1 MWLRKRSPVKKNR
14 RVKKDRLL
22 FWIVTGMSG
31 AGKSHAINCFEDF
44 GFFCV
49 DNLPVALLPKM
60 AELCTRSGDQ
70 LHRVALGID
79 VREGSFLHDLYDTLA
94 RLKKDGVDC
103 RIVFLDA
110 DDKTLYR
117 RFSETRRRHPLGKS
131 VREGVREERKRL
143 LKLKEMAHRIIDTS
157 NLTLS
162 ELKENVSG
170 MLELRRTD
178 EMQLGV
184 ISFGYKYGLPADVD
198 IIWDVRF
205 LPNPNYVPRFKNK
218 TGQMPAV
225 RRYVLSNPLAQHFE
239 KKFFSLLLESLPHYM
254 REGKSYL
261 TVAIGCTGGRHRSVA
276 IAEALKDYL
285 STHKFKARV
294 HHRDIDMANPHSGER
309 P

>member
-1 MWLRKRSPVKKNR
+1 VKTKGR
-14 RVKKDRLL
+14 LEKGLSGKDRLL

-49 DNLPVALLPKM
+49 DNLPVALLPRM
-60 AELCTRSGDQ
+60 ADLCVRSGGP

-79 VREGSFLHDLYDTLA
+79 VREGTFLHDFHDTLA
-94 RLKKDGVDC
+94 NLKKDGVDC

-110 DDKTLYR
+110 DDKTLFR

-131 VREGVREERKRL
+131 VREGVREERHRL
-143 LKLKEMAHRIIDTS
+143 LKIKEMAHKIVDTS
-157 NLTLS
+157 NMTLS
-162 ELKENVSG
+162 ELKETVSG
-170 MLELRRTD
+170 LLDVRQAN

-205 LPNPNYVPRFKNK
+205 LPNPNYVRKLHRR
-218 TGQMPAV
+218 TGQDPAV
-225 RRYVLSNPLAQHFE
+225 RHYVLSNPLAQHFQR
-239 KKFFSLLLESLPHYM
+239 KFFSLLLESLPHYM

-261 TVAIGCTGGRHRSVA
+261 TVAVGCTGGRHRSVVM
-276 IAEALKDYL
+276 AESLKEYL
-285 STHKFKARV
+285 SGHGFKVRV
-294 HHRDIDMANPHSGER
+294 HHRDIDHA
-309 P
+309 

>member
-1 MWLRKRSPVKKNR
+1 MKLNR
-14 RVKKDRLL
+14 RLLKRRSRKDRLL

-31 AGKSHAINCFEDF
+31 AGKSQAINCFEDF

-49 DNLPVALLPKM
+49 DNLPVALLPRM
-60 AELCTRSGDQ
+60 AELSTQPGRP

-79 VREGSFLHDLYDTLA
+79 VREGSFLHDLDDTLGK
-94 RLKKDGVDC
+94 LKKDGVDC

-131 VREGVREERKRL
+131 VREGIREERRRL
-143 LKLKEMAHRIIDTS
+143 MKLKEIAHKIVDTS
-157 NLTLS
+157 SMTLS
-162 ELKENVSG
+162 ELKETVSG
-170 MLELRRTD
+170 LLNVRRAN

-205 LPNPNYVPRFKNK
+205 LPNPNYVARLRPR
-218 TGQMPAV
+218 TGQDRAV
-225 RRYVLSNPLAQHFE
+225 RQYVLSNPLAQHFE
-239 KKFFSLLLESLPHYM
+239 KKFFSLILESLPHYM

-261 TVAIGCTGGRHRSVA
+261 TVAVGCTGGRHRSVVM
-276 IAEALKDYL
+276 AEALKEYL
-285 STHKFKARV
+285 SHHKFKVRV
-294 HHRDIDMANPHSGER
+294 HHRDVDHD
-309 P
+309 

>member
-1 MWLRKRSPVKKNR
+1 VKKNR
-14 RVKKDRLL
+14 RSPKERLL

-31 AGKSHAINCFEDF
+31 AGKSHAIKCFEDF

-49 DNLPVALLPKM
+49 DNLPVTLLPRM
-60 AELCTRSGDQ
+60 AELCIRSGGP

-79 VREGSFLHDLYDTLA
+79 VREGSFLHDLYDTITK
-94 RLKKDGVDC
+94 LKKDGVDC

-110 DDKTLYR
+110 DDNTLYR

-143 LKLKEMAHRIIDTS
+143 LKLKEMAHKIIDTS
-157 NLTLS
+157 SLTLS
-162 ELKENVSG
+162 ELKETVSG
-170 MLELRRTD
+170 LLAVRRAD

-184 ISFGYKYGLPADVD
+184 ISFGYKYGLPTDVD

-205 LPNPNYVPRFKNK
+205 LPNPNYIRKLHKK
-218 TGQMPAV
+218 TGQNPAV

-261 TVAIGCTGGRHRSVA
+261 TVAIGCTGGRHRSVVM
-276 IAEALKDYL
+276 AEALKEYL
-285 STHKFKARV
+285 SLHRFKARV
-294 HHRDIDMANPHSGER
+294 HHRDIDMANPRTGEH